1 MLRVN
6 NVLVVF
12 HACILRL
19 SLRRCHQF
27 IFVEVL
33 SELGRR
39 LIPPHTLHLRILRS
53 KRCGRRRAAAA
64 PLPDVGIPLLVR
76 VVDWRGAVGNRA
88 WVEVRGARHVNSHGR
103 VHCRCIVD
111 GGSLVGRPT
120 LVASVLNVVAEERLV
135 RVLDA
140 FASLLLRH
148 LVVD

>member
-6 NVLVVF
+6 TVLVVF

-19 SLRRCHQF
+19 SLRRRHQF

-33 SELGRR
+33 RELGWR
-39 LIPPHTLHLRILRS
+39 LIPPRTMHLRILCS
-53 KRCGRRRAAAA
+53 KRCRRRRAAAA

-76 VVDWRGAVGNRA
+76 VVVWRGAVGNRA
-88 WVEVRGARHVNSHGR
+88 WVEVRGARDVDSHSR

-111 GGSLVGRPT
+111 GGSLVGRTT
-120 LVASVLNVVAEERLV
+120 LVASVLNMVAEEGLV
-135 RVLDA
+135 RVLDT
-140 FASLLLRH
+140 FSSLLLRH